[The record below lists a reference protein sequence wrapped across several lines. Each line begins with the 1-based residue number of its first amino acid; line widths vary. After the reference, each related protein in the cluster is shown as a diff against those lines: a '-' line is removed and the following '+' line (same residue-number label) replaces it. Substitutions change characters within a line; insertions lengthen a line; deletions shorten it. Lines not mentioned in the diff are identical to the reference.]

1 MADSAQSRVI
11 MVVDDEPAVLAFTI
25 QVLTDHGYQV
35 LAANNGMEAIAKS
48 RRQEGAIA
56 LLLTD
61 GVMEDLNGPNLA
73 EHLLTVNPGMRV
85 LFMSG
90 REPQVIAHEGAFR
103 RGFRTILK
111 PFTVEA
117 LLDAVQLTLEE
128 VTDTECERVDLH
140 CLPPAGRGTAEANP
154 EREARLTAAAGL
166 RGFGSN
172 RW

>member
-61 GVMEDLNGPNLA
+61 VVMEDLNGPNLA
-73 EHLLTVNPGMRV
+73 EHLLTVNPACGSY
-85 LFMSG
+85 LCPGGS
-90 REPQVIAHEGAFR
+90 R
-103 RGFRTILK
+103 RSSHMK
-111 PFTVEA
+111 
-117 LLDAVQLTLEE
+117 
-128 VTDTECERVDLH
+128 ERF
-140 CLPPAGRGTAEANP
+140 AGV
-154 EREARLTAAAGL
+154 
-166 RGFGSN
+166 F
-172 RW
+172 